1 MRKLVLAIALL
12 VAIPVMLVGCAKSNS
27 ASIKDSINGFTAA
40 VNDGDYEKCT
50 DYLVGVTDANKA
62 AIAAQLEAGLKP
74 VVQSMEVTKIEEPS
88 VDGSSAT
95 AKVTLKVTLTAALG
109 GGSMEQTID
118 LPLSKVDGK
127 WKFAGDD
134 IIPSTGG

>member
-1 MRKLVLAIALL
+1 MKKLVLVIALL
-12 VAIPVMLVGCAKSNS
+12 LVIPVMLVGCSTSES
-27 ASIKDSINGFTAA
+27 ASIKDSINGFVSAL
-40 VNDGDYEKCT
+40 NDGKYEKCT

-62 AIAAQLEAGLKP
+62 AIADELKGLEAF
-74 VVQSMEVTKIEEPS
+74 VQSIEVTKIEKIT

>member
-12 VAIPVMLVGCAKSNS
+12 VAIPVMLVGCAKSDS
-27 ASIKDSINGFTAA
+27 ASIKDSINGFVAA

-50 DYLVGVTDANKA
+50 DYLLGVTDANRA
-62 AIAAQLEAGLKP
+62 AIATQLEQGLKP
-74 VVQSMEVTKIEEPS
+74 AVQSMEITKYEEIN

-95 AKVTLKVTLTAALG
+95 AKVKLKVTLTAALG
-109 GGSMEQTID
+109 SGSVEQTTD
-118 LPLSKVDGK
+118 LPLTKVDGK

>member
-1 MRKLVLAIALL
+1 MRKLVLVLALL
-12 VAIPVMLVGCAKSNS
+12 VAVPVMLVGCAKSDS
-27 ASIKDSINGFTAA
+27 AAIKDSINGFVAA
-40 VNDGDYEKCT
+40 LNDGDYEKCT

-62 AIAAQLEAGLKP
+62 AIAAELTGLEIF
-74 VVQSMEVTKIEEPS
+74 VQSIEVTKIEEIT

-109 GGSMEQTID
+109 GGTADQTID

-127 WKFAGDD
+127 WKFAGED
-134 IIPSTGG
+134 IIPQTGG

>member
-1 MRKLVLAIALL
+1 MKKLVLVIALL
-12 VAIPVMLVGCAKSNS
+12 LVIPVMLIGCSKSDS
-27 ASIKDSINGFTAA
+27 ADIKDSINGFVSALNA
-40 VNDGDYEKCT
+40 KDYDKCT

-62 AIAAQLEAGLKP
+62 AIATELSGLEAY
-74 VVQSMEVTKIEEPS
+74 VQKTEVTKIEEIE

-95 AKVTLKVTLTAALG
+95 AKVTLKVTLSAALG
-109 GGSMEQTID
+109 GSSAEQTID

-127 WKFAGDD
+127 WKFTGED

>member
-1 MRKLVLAIALL
+1 MKKLVLVLALL

-27 ASIKDSINGFTAA
+27 ASIKDSINGFVAA

-62 AIAAQLEAGLKP
+62 AIAAELGGLK
-74 VVQSMEVTKIEEPS
+74 VYVQNIEVTNIEEIN

-95 AKVTLKVTLTAALG
+95 AKVTMKVTLAAALG

>member
-1 MRKLVLAIALL
+1 LK
-12 VAIPVMLVGCAKSNS
+12 G
-27 ASIKDSINGFTAA
+27 
-40 VNDGDYEKCT
+40 
-50 DYLVGVTDANKA
+50 
-62 AIAAQLEAGLKP
+62 LEAF
-74 VVQSMEVTKIEEPS
+74 VQSIEVTKIEKIT

>member
-12 VAIPVMLVGCAKSNS
+12 VAIPVMLVGCAKSDS
-27 ASIKDSINGFTAA
+27 ASIKDSINGFAAA

-50 DYLVGVTDANKA
+50 DYLLGVTDANRA
-62 AIAAQLEAGLKP
+62 AIATQLEQGLKP
-74 VVQSMEVTKIEEPS
+74 VVQSMETTKYEEIK

-109 GGSMEQTID
+109 SGSMEQTID
-118 LPLSKVDGK
+118 LPLTEVDGK
-127 WKFAGDD
+127 WKFSGDA
-134 IIPSTGG
+134 IMPQMGG